1 MRAESTKTVRAI
13 LLKGPDDFG
22 AWLEDLKGVYGAG
35 ETPGAALASL
45 KESMAL
51 YVKHNA
57 DAPAWLKNGTYT
69 LKYKFDAESILNYYK
84 GIFTNAALERITG
97 INQKQ
102 IQHYASG
109 IKRPRPEQLKKIEM
123 AFKKL
128 GAELASVE
136 L

>member
-1 MRAESTKTVRAI
+1 
-13 LLKGPDDFG
+13 LPLQP
-22 AWLEDLKGVYGAG
+22 
-35 ETPGAALASL
+35 SL
-45 KESMAL
+45 
-51 YVKHNA
+51 H
-57 DAPAWLKNGTYT
+57 
-69 LKYKFDAESILNYYK
+69 F
-84 GIFTNAALERITG
+84 FTNAALERITG

-109 IKRPRPEQLKKIEM
+109 IKRPRPEQLKKIEV

>member
-1 MRAESTKTVRAI
+1 MKTVRAI
-13 LLKGPDDFG
+13 LSKGADDFG
-22 AWLEDLKGVYGAG
+22 AWLEDIEGVYGAG
-35 ETPGAALASL
+35 ETPSEALESL

-57 DAPAWLKNGTYT
+57 DAPVWLKNGSYRIR
-69 LKYKFDAESILNYYK
+69 YKFDAESILTYYK

-109 IKRPRPEQLKKIEM
+109 IKKPRPEQLKKIET

-128 GAELASVE
+128 GNELIAVE

>member
-1 MRAESTKTVRAI
+1 MKTVRAI
-13 LLKGPDDFG
+13 LSKGPDDFG

-35 ETPGAALASL
+35 ETPGEALASL
-45 KESMAL
+45 KEAMAL

-57 DAPAWLKNGTYT
+57 DAPAWLKNGTYAM
-69 LKYKFDAESILNYYK
+69 KYKFDAESILNYYK

-109 IKRPRPEQLKKIEM
+109 IKRPRPAQLKKIET
-123 AFKKL
+123 AFRKL
-128 GAELASVE
+128 GTELASVE